1 LEVEQIVFVTE
12 ITWVVL
18 VRGFS
23 RGDKVSERIKGFVQS
38 LDSGCYVI
46 GTADAD
52 PELDSA
58 EFRRVDLYYEGHS
71 QFAWASLLN
80 NELERCVR
88 GIVESEGVDIM
99 VANDWSTAT
108 AARVMSEAEDIPFSV
123 WLHSTEHTR
132 GFMDD
137 HSEQI
142 HSVEERACRAAT
154 NVLVSDSE
162 TRSSAVHDLG
172 ASQEKILEERPQDLP
187 EVLA

>member
-1 LEVEQIVFVTE
+1 MVVTGMN
-12 ITWVVL
+12 WVVL
-18 VRGFS
+18 VRDFG

-88 GIVESEGVDIM
+88 DIVESEDVDM
-99 VANDWSTAT
+99 LVANDWSTAT
-108 AARVMSEAEDIPFSV
+108 AARVMSETEDIPFSV

-142 HSVEERACRAAT
+142 HSVEERACQAAT

-172 ASQEKILEERPQDLP
+172 VGQEKILEEQPQDLP
-187 EVLA
+187 EALA

>member
-1 LEVEQIVFVTE
+1 VVVTE
-12 ITWVVL
+12 MNWVVL
-18 VRGFS
+18 VRDFGG
-23 RGDKVSERIKGFVQS
+23 GDKVSERIKGFVQS
-38 LDSGCYVI
+38 LESRCCVV
-46 GTADAD
+46 GTGDAD
-52 PELDSA
+52 PGLDGA
-58 EFRRVDLYYEGHS
+58 EFRRVNLHYEGHS

-88 GIVESEGVDIM
+88 GIVESEDVDM
-99 VANDWSTAT
+99 LVANDWSTAT

-142 HSVEERACRAAT
+142 HSVEERACQAARH
-154 NVLVSDSE
+154 VLVSDSE

-172 ASQEKILEERPQDLP
+172 VSQEKIIEEQPQDLP
-187 EVLA
+187 EALV